1 MIRIHMK
8 ASQVTTFIAALLT
21 LGMFAGCPSAP
32 EETTTTKP
40 GTSPDTIE
48 SRAQPE
54 PEGEPVTITITGND
68 TMRFDTTEFTVK
80 PRQPVT
86 ILFKNVGTIPKE
98 SMGHNVVVLQQGVDP
113 IDYANAAA
121 RHVQNEYRDPARED
135 EVIAATRILG
145 PGEEEEISFTAP
157 EETGDYDYLC
167 SFPGH
172 AQSGMVGVM
181 KVE

>member
-1 MIRIHMK
+1 MISINMK
-8 ASQVTTFIAALLT
+8 ASQVTKFIAAILT
-21 LGMFAGCPSAP
+21 LGMLTGCPSGP
-32 EETTTTKP
+32 EETTTP
-40 GTSPDTIE
+40 GASPDTVQ
-48 SRAQPE
+48 RQAQPE
-54 PEGEPVTITITGND
+54 PVGEPVTITITGND
-68 TMRFDTTEFTVK
+68 TMRFDTTAFTVK

-86 ILFKNVGTIPKE
+86 IVFRNVGTMPKE
-98 SMGHNVVVLQQGVDP
+98 SMGHNVIVLQKGVGAL
-113 IDYANAAA
+113 DYANAAT
-121 RHVQNEYRDPARED
+121 RHVRNEYRDPARED

-181 KVE
+181 KVEE